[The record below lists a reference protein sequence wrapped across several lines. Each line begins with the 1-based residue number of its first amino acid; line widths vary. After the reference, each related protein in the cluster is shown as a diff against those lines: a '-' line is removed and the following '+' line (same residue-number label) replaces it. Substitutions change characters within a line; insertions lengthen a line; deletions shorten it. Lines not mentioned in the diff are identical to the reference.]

1 MLTLL
6 IVKDTQI
13 VSEMTYAI

>member
-13 VSEMTYAI
+13 LSEILYAR

>member
-6 IVKDTQI
+6 IVKDTRI
-13 VSEMTYAI
+13 VNEMPYAR